1 VHYDQET
8 GSVFEALGSSEAG
21 LSSEE
26 AVKRLLEFG
35 NNELE
40 EEEQISV
47 LKLFFVQFKSILIL
61 ILIAAALVSAVLG
74 ELVDAVVIMF
84 TVFLAGVLGFFQE
97 YRAEKAIELL
107 KSLTAPEA
115 LVIRDGHDQKIPSR
129 DLVPGD
135 LILLQAGDRIPA
147 DARLVEAFN
156 LRVDEASL
164 TGESLPVLKNTGTL
178 PLETPEV
185 DRINMVYTGTAV
197 TYGRGKALVTAT
209 GMSTA
214 FGSLAK
220 LLGTI
225 ERSRTPL
232 QESLDRFGRWIGAAT
247 LLVVAFVAVLGIL
260 SGFPLFDMFLW
271 GVALAVAA
279 IPEAL
284 PAVVAVGLGLGVRR
298 MVKRHALIRKL
309 PSVETLGV
317 TNVICSDKTGTLT
330 QNKMTVERVY
340 VNGQNLKV
348 TGSGYEP
355 FGEFFGGDG
364 SSPVS
369 GDEPHLRRLLLAGA
383 LCNDADL
390 VKNEGF
396 WEIKG
401 DPTEAALVVAAAK
414 AGLRKGEL
422 EKKYSRMEE
431 IPFSSESKRMTT
443 LNSIPNSVSNSIS
456 TPVSNSTST
465 PTSTPVSNSTSTPTS
480 ISISDSTEA
489 TSSSSDSSPGA
500 GGPDGLV
507 AYSKGAPEVILDS
520 CTKAFFG
527 GVERPL
533 TPELRQE
540 ILDIVGDMGDQ
551 ALRVIAV
558 AYRGLEEEISL
569 EEVESE
575 MVFVGLMGMRDP
587 PREEAK
593 VAIRTCAS
601 AGIKT
606 VMITGDHKVTASAV
620 ARELGIFSEG
630 DLALTGTELDR
641 IEDSEFEDMVEQ
653 VSVYARVYPTHKL
666 RVVEAFKKKG
676 YVVAMTG
683 DGVNDAPALKA
694 ADMGIAM
701 GITGTDVSKE
711 AASMILTD
719 DNFASIVAAVEEGR
733 NIFKNIKNFITY
745 GLTTHLGEVLIVL
758 AAVLGWQILP
768 LIAVQILWINLITD
782 GLPPMALSVEPPDRG
797 LMRQKPRNVKEGLI
811 TRREMYAGVGI
822 GVLIAGQALAVLI
835 WALESGFSLEKLQTL
850 IFTLL
855 VLSEM
860 FNAFNWR
867 SDRYSVFAL
876 GLFTN
881 KPLIYAIGLTLILQL
896 LVIYTPILQTAFRT
910 VPLSLADWGVI
921 LPLASTTLIAMELLK
936 FLRARWYK

>member
-1 VHYDQET
+1 MHYDQEK

-21 LSSEE
+21 LSFEE
-26 AVKRLLEFG
+26 AEKRLLEFG

-47 LKLFFVQFKSILIL
+47 MKLFLVQFKSILIL

-129 DLVPGD
+129 TLVPGD

-156 LRVDEASL
+156 LRVDEAAL
-164 TGESLPVLKNTGTL
+164 TGESLPVLKNTGAL

-185 DRINMVYTGTAV
+185 DRTNMVYTGTAV

-247 LLVVAFVAVLGIL
+247 LVVVAFVAVLGIL

-298 MVKRHALIRKL
+298 MVKRHALVRKL
-309 PSVETLGV
+309 PSVETLGA

-340 VNGQNLKV
+340 VNGKKLKV

-355 FGEFFGGDG
+355 SGEFFGGDG
-364 SSPVS
+364 SAPVS
-369 GDEPHLRRLLLAGA
+369 GNEPHLMRLLLAGT

-390 VKNEGF
+390 VKNEGS

-422 EKKYSRMEE
+422 EIKYPRVEE

-443 LNSIPNSVSNSIS
+443 LNSTPTSVSNS
-456 TPVSNSTST
+456 TPTSVSNST
-465 PTSTPVSNSTSTPTS
+465 PNST
-480 ISISDSTEA
+480 SDSTET
-489 TSSSSDSSPGA
+489 TSSSFDSSPGA

-520 CTKAFFG
+520 CTKTFFE

-558 AYRGLEEEISL
+558 AYRGLEEEIPL

-593 VAIRTCAS
+593 AAIRTCAS

-641 IEDSEFEDMVEQ
+641 IEDNEFENMVEQ
-653 VSVYARVYPTHKL
+653 VLVYARVYPTHKL

-719 DNFASIVAAVEEGR
+719 DNFASIVSAVEEGR

-797 LMRQKPRNVKEGLI
+797 LMRQKPRNVEEGLI
-811 TRREMYAGVGI
+811 TRREITAGVGI
-822 GVLIAGQALAVLI
+822 GVLIAVQALLVLI

-881 KPLIYAIGLTLILQL
+881 KPLIYAIGITLILQL
-896 LVIYTPILQTAFRT
+896 LVIYTPVLQTAFRT
-910 VPLSLADWGVI
+910 VPLSLAEWGVI
-921 LPLASTTLIAMELLK
+921 LPLASTTLISMELMK
-936 FLRARWYK
+936 FLRSRRYK